1 MPMPITPD
9 EIVEEA
15 SHWPP
20 EQRAELVDRLTFT
33 LHHAVDPKIDD
44 AWKQETR
51 RRLAEIESGRVQAV
65 PGQEVSAKIRRI
77 VGR

>member
-1 MPMPITPD
+1 MPITPD
-9 EIVEEA
+9 QIVEEA

-20 EQRAELVDRLTFT
+20 EKLAELVERLTLT
-33 LHHAVDPKIDD
+33 LHHVVDPGIDD
-44 AWKQETR
+44 AWKNETR

-65 PGQEVSAKIRRI
+65 PGEEVSAKIRRI